1 MAPSSKTCDSR
12 ASSRP
17 KIGDVV
23 PIAKKLQ
30 ANLVG
35 YSRTRDSCAMGDFVV
50 PSGGL
55 PQLIEN
61 GAAKVAK
68 ACVEEGESICPLHF
82 SLRPKEVQDSQALH
96 LRPGWA
102 GRAET

>member
-1 MAPSSKTCDSR
+1 
-12 ASSRP
+12 
-17 KIGDVV
+17 
-23 PIAKKLQ
+23 
-30 ANLVG
+30 
-35 YSRTRDSCAMGDFVV
+35 MGDFVV

-82 SLRPKEVQDSQALH
+82 SLRPKEVQDLQALH

-102 GRAET
+102 GWAET